1 MFIHAPSPFQKH
13 PQTPSQQRPSDLR
26 DLRVNVVKQH
36 MTVFY
41 PLTETATLRK
51 QSRAILLTL
60 GRNHGGENFY
70 IFITAAVNLMH
81 RFSLLS
87 PKVPGDGR
95 PLSEPLVARSPNPI
109 WLWDHCACHR
119 RGKACSR
126 LSLFSPLFRARAWRC
141 LKLDRKSTRLNSSH

>member
-1 MFIHAPSPFQKH
+1 MFIRAPSPFQKQ

-36 MTVFY
+36 VTVFY
-41 PLTETATLRK
+41 PLTETATIRK

-87 PKVPGDGR
+87 PKVPRDGR
-95 PLSEPLVARSPNPI
+95 PLSEPYSRGLLIRSGSGN
-109 WLWDHCACHR
+109 HCAGSQKTGWC
-119 RGKACSR
+119 CDLISFQ
-126 LSLFSPLFRARAWRC
+126 SLHCNIF
-141 LKLDRKSTRLNSSH
+141 